1 MYSSNIIS
9 TKGIITLVYEVEVR
23 RNGLN
28 RGFFIKFN
36 LWLKKKKGLYC
47 IVT

>member
-23 RNGLN
+23 RNGLS
-28 RGFFIKFN
+28 RGFF
-36 LWLKKKKGLYC
+36 LLKN
-47 IVT
+47 